1 MLPAAR
7 VYEWLW
13 RSLSRDHAFQE
24 FPMAHT
30 RRRILCV
37 DDNEDNSTMLTVL
50 LGLSSYDAVAA
61 GSINEALRLAR
72 REQFDLFIL
81 DKRFPDGT
89 GFALCQQIRELHP
102 NTPVIFY
109 SGDDYAPDGKE
120 GLSAGAQDYVAKPDI
135 DKLLD
140 TVKHFLGS

>member
-1 MLPAAR
+1 MVPN
-7 VYEWLW
+7 
-13 RSLSRDHAFQE
+13 
-24 FPMAHT
+24 

-37 DDNEDNSTMLTVL
+37 DDNEDNSSMLTVL

-72 REQFDLFIL
+72 NERFDLYIL
-81 DKRFPDGT
+81 DKRFPDGN

-102 NTPVIFY
+102 ETPVIFY
-109 SGDDYAPDGKE
+109 SGDAYNSDRDE

-135 DKLLD
+135 DKLLES
-140 TVKHFLGS
+140 VNHLLAH

>member
-1 MLPAAR
+1 MKSYTF
-7 VYEWLW
+7 V
-13 RSLSRDHAFQE
+13 QE
-24 FPMAHT
+24 SPMPDQ

-37 DDNEDNSTMLTVL
+37 DDNEDNSSMLTVL

-61 GSINEALRLAR
+61 GSIEEALRLAQS
-72 REQFDLFIL
+72 ESFDLYIL

-89 GFALCQQIRELHP
+89 GFALCQEIRRLHP
-102 NTPVIFY
+102 ETPVIFY
-109 SGDDYAPDGKE
+109 SGDAYSSDRIE

-140 TVKHFLGS
+140 TVNLYLAA

>member
-1 MLPAAR
+1 ML
-7 VYEWLW
+7 
-13 RSLSRDHAFQE
+13 D
-24 FPMAHT
+24 T
-30 RRRILCV
+30 KRRILCV

-61 GSINEALRLAR
+61 ASVQEALQLAR
-72 REQFDLFIL
+72 SERFDLFIL

-89 GFALCQQIRELHP
+89 GLALCQEIRRLHP

-109 SGDDYAPDGKE
+109 SGDACSSDRTE
-120 GLSAGAQDYVAKPDI
+120 GLSAGAQDYVAKPDN

-140 TVKHFLGS
+140 TVNHWLAL